1 LSAGQSARESEHRD
15 VVALAPLLRRVIG
28 ARVRD
33 GHLVDDLVQET
44 LTRVMAARQRL
55 APKTLAPYAV
65 VTARNLVTSRAT
77 SENRGKR
84 HAHLLIDL
92 REPALPEE
100 EALRREESQ
109 AIATA
114 LRHLPQQERE
124 TLLAHEVEGKDTN
137 SLAVSR
143 HSTPGAIAAQLSR
156 ARARLRVEYLL
167 ALEQTEPPTPHCR
180 PVLLALSSG
189 DRRRQRELDA
199 GRHLLAC
206 AWCARL
212 SEPLLDR
219 RKTTAVAGEVRVPI
233 QSDAD
238 VVTARKKG
246 RELARQAEFSATDL
260 TIIATAI
267 SEIARNIVMFAERG
281 EIVVSLVGD
290 NGRQGVRA
298 RRPITWSFERHHTE
312 VSGPRPGRVISRR
325 ALTVVARDSG
335 PGIPNLE
342 RALQDGYSG
351 HGGMG
356 VGLPGSRRLMDE
368 FEISSEVG
376 RGTTVIMTKWRRDG
390 R

>member
-1 LSAGQSARESEHRD
+1 MALDGYRFSAQISAALPGGAHLSAEQSTRESEHRD
-15 VVALAPLLRRVIG
+15 VVELTPLLRRVIG

-33 GHLVDDLVQET
+33 AHMVDDLVQET

-55 APKTLAPYAV
+55 EPKTLAPYAV
-65 VTARNLVTSRAT
+65 VTARNLITSRAT
-77 SENRGKR
+77 SENRSKR

-92 REPALPEE
+92 REPSLPEE
-100 EALRREESQ
+100 EALRREESR

-114 LRHLPQQERE
+114 LGHLPQQERE
-124 TLLAHEVEGKDTN
+124 TLLAHEVEGEDTS
-137 SLAVSR
+137 SLAASR

-167 ALEQTEPPTPHCR
+167 ALEQIEPPTPHCR
-180 PVLLALSSG
+180 PVLLALSAG
-189 DRRRQRELDA
+189 DRRRQRDLDA

-206 AWCARL
+206 DWCTRL

-219 RKTTAVAGEVRVPI
+219 RKTAAVAGEVRVPI

-246 RELARQAEFSATDL
+246 RELAKQAEFSATDL

-281 EIVVSLVGD
+281 EIIVSLVGD
-290 NGRQGVRA
+290 HGRQGV
-298 RRPITWSFERHHTE
+298 
-312 VSGPRPGRVISRR
+312 
-325 ALTVVARDSG
+325 TVVARDSG
-335 PGIPNLE
+335 PGIPNLD

-351 HGGMG
+351 YGGMG
-356 VGLPGSRRLMDE
+356 LGLPGSRRLMDE

-376 RGTTVIMTKWRRDG
+376 RGTTVIMTKWRKDG